1 MTEQQHDSRG
11 DRDGSVVKSTGC
23 SSRGPGFDS
32 QHLYGTSEQPV
43 TPILGD
49 QTLDSTK
56 YTNDTQIKMQV
67 EYLYTYIK
75 NKVNT
80 LVEKLAKQ
88 CPT

>member
-1 MTEQQHDSRG
+1 
-11 DRDGSVVKSTGC
+11 VIKSTGC

-32 QHLYGTSEQPV
+32 QHLYGISELPV

-49 QTLDSTK
+49 RTLGSTK